1 MSVGKRSIVDYVLS
15 LDAAGHK
22 RLKRKFEAFDRH
34 NKRYT
39 WEGFVELHF
48 DRSSLW
54 GWCNTIFAILGT
66 IAGLAYGLWDSISN
80 WRGFIWLLLETGF
93 MTLVGLIGGTFAAAL
108 LVGVFIIAILG
119 GILWLI
125 VSLVSLF

>member
-1 MSVGKRSIVDYVLS
+1 MGKRSIVDYVLS

-22 RLKRKFEAFDRH
+22 RLKRKLDAYDRH

-48 DRSSLW
+48 DRTSLW
-54 GWCNTIFAILGT
+54 GWFNTIFAILGT
-66 IAGLAYGLWDSISN
+66 TVGLAYGLWDSISN

-93 MTLVGLIGGTFAAAL
+93 TTLVGLIIGTFAAAL
-108 LVGVFIIAILG
+108 LVGVAIIAILG
-119 GILWLI
+119 GIIWLI
-125 VSLVSLF
+125 VKLVSLF